1 MEDIFERV
9 KKVYE
14 NRQTSLWDIPENS
27 AIEEKL
33 QYLILKQRYLNLK
46 AFLEKQKKKYEDL
59 A

>member
-33 QYLILKQRYLNLK
+33 QYLILKQRY
-46 AFLEKQKKKYEDL
+46 
-59 A
+59 